1 LKDVKIVK
9 IELMDNLFEE
19 FEWDEEEY
27 IDILIDNDCYLF
39 YKDTNTGKYEMY
51 WKKDLPSQRIW
62 GED

>member
-1 LKDVKIVK
+1 
-9 IELMDNLFEE
+9 MDNLFEE